1 MTGTMISN
9 GKLSLSLRR
18 PTLNFRVRLLALLF
32 PLLLAPGCAQ
42 VSAPDG
48 RTVDVPTVTPPVE
61 RYRGLNEHRD
71 AVTRVRLGKD
81 VLVPQALR
89 EDPLPEEEIGPFE
102 LRGETLASA
111 LQLIL
116 DDYDVSIAFE
126 SDAAMNQR
134 ITVANLRGKVGEVVD
149 RVCELANLYCHH
161 ERNVLTVKD
170 TETFVVDL
178 PPLNFAASGALGTAA
193 ASYDQISTGLA
204 AIVGTTPTVDTTTR
218 VMIYT
223 ATQKAHHNAMRY
235 FDRLRKNTALII
247 FETHIWEVNLSNENR
262 TGIDWSGLFNNVGN
276 FNIDITL
283 PGGAP
288 TGVATPISITPTYTG
303 NSDITSEGVLEFISE
318 HGTVKT
324 VSQPQLTVLSG
335 SSASLEVQQNE
346 NFVSGIS
353 RSTNATT
360 GVDTVSTTTET
371 VETGLL
377 MTVTS
382 AWDRSTVYG
391 TLDIQLDELLNIDE
405 FTPDV
410 NTTIQ
415 LPKTTARNLQTQIR
429 VRPGDA
435 VLIAGLVT
443 ERDDY
448 SASGPGFMKP
458 LVQTARKAKTTNT
471 ELVFLLRPRV
481 IAFIQGDE
489 ADTVPV
495 IDAVQERLP
504 GALERKEELPPA
516 TEDLT
521 ENVEALF
528 RASGV
533 EGAPVPEPVPSE
545 PAIYKKSN
553 ALPLGISPEALA
565 PVDLTGENQSPD
577 KNAPEG
583 GQP

>member
-1 MTGTMISN
+1 MTGTVVSN
-9 GKLSLSLRR
+9 AKQ
-18 PTLNFRVRLLALLF
+18 NFVVRLAALAL
-32 PLLLAPGCAQ
+32 PLLMAAGCAP
-42 VSAPDG
+42 VSVPDG
-48 RTVDVPTVTPPVE
+48 RTVDIPTVTPPTE
-61 RYRGLNEHRD
+61 RFRGLNEQRD
-71 AVTRVRLGKD
+71 AVTRVKLGKD
-81 VLVPQALR
+81 ILVPQALR

-126 SDAAMNQR
+126 SDAAMTQR
-134 ITVANLRGKVGEVVD
+134 ITVANLRGKVGDVVD
-149 RVCELANLYCHH
+149 RVCELANLYCRY
-161 ERNVLTVKD
+161 EKNVLTVKD

-178 PPLNFAASGALGTAA
+178 PPLNFAATGAQGTTA
-193 ASYDQISTGLA
+193 ASYEQISGGLT
-204 AIVGTTPTVDTTTR
+204 AIIGSTPTVDTTTR

-223 ATQKAHHNAMRY
+223 ATQKAHRNATRY

-247 FETHIWEVNLSNENR
+247 FETHIWEVNLDNENR

-276 FNIDITL
+276 FNLDIVL

-303 NSDITSEGVLEFISE
+303 SSDITSEAVLDFISE

-377 MTVTS
+377 MTVSS

-391 TLDIQLDELLNIDE
+391 TLDIQLDELLQIDE
-405 FTPDV
+405 FTPDA

-448 SASGPGFMKP
+448 SGSGPGFMQP
-458 LVQTARKAKTTNT
+458 LVQTARAASTTNT

-481 IAFIQGDE
+481 IAFEQGDD

-495 IDAVQERLP
+495 VDATQERLP
-504 GALERKEELPPA
+504 GARERGEPLPAA

-521 ENVEALF
+521 KDVESLF
-528 RASGV
+528 GDGDAEV
-533 EGAPVPEPVPSE
+533 EKAVEPEQKPEPE
-545 PAIYKKSN
+545 PAAKKSSP
-553 ALPLGISPEALA
+553 LPLGLSPEALA
-565 PVDLTGENQSPD
+565 PVDLTGKDESADENPR
-577 KNAPEG
+577 EG